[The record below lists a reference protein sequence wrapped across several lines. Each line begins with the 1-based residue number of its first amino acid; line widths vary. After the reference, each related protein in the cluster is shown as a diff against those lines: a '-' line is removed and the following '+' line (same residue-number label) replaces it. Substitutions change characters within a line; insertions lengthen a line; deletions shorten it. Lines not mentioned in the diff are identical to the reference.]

1 MTTKEGQFDEQSK
14 RRKPS
19 VLVRFISFVISV
31 VRLLFFG
38 HASKSAINHERCAGL
53 AFATWPK
60 PLLCCRRRGLIPD
73 SGASTADHKLSYW
86 NTTAGSMFERRLS
99 WMDDHPISER
109 IVLSSRL
116 RGSSPFRP
124 RCDGSSRLIS

>member
-60 PLLCCRRRGLIPD
+60 PLLCCRRRGLTPD

-99 WMDDHPISER
+99 WMDDHPISRADCSFIPIER
-109 IVLSSRL
+109 VIS
-116 RGSSPFRP
+116 FRP